1 MARSIKIGDAG
12 IGDRQRRAEC
22 GFTLIEL
29 MTVLSVVGILA
40 TLAAP
45 SYQAA
50 TVKAKEAALRQDLFA
65 MRDVLDQHRADQGK
79 YPTSLDELARSGY
92 LRTVP
97 IDPFTQ
103 SSSSWQQILEPLEG
117 GVFDVYSGSDL
128 IGTNGV
134 PYNRW

>member
-1 MARSIKIGDAG
+1 MARTIKIGDPET
-12 IGDRQRRAEC
+12 GDQLRRAER

-40 TLAAP
+40 TLATP

-50 TVKAKEAALRQDLFA
+50 AVKAKEAALRQDLFA

-79 YPTSLDELARSGY
+79 YPGSLDELVRAGY
-92 LRTVP
+92 LRAVP
-97 IDPFTQ
+97 ADPFTQ
-103 SSSSWQQILEPLEG
+103 SSSSWQQLLEPIEG

>member
-1 MARSIKIGDAG
+1 
-12 IGDRQRRAEC
+12 
-22 GFTLIEL
+22 

-50 TVKAKEAALRQDLFA
+50 AVKAKEAALRQDLFA

-79 YPTSLDELARSGY
+79 YPGSLDELVRAGY

-103 SSSSWQQILEPLEG
+103 SSSSWQQLLEPVEG

>member
-1 MARSIKIGDAG
+1 MARSIKTGDVRPG
-12 IGDRQRRAEC
+12 SPRCRAER

-29 MTVLSVVGILA
+29 MTVMSVVGILA

-45 SYQAA
+45 SYHMAA
-50 TVKAKEAALRQDLFA
+50 VKAKEAALRQDLFA

-79 YPTSLDELARSGY
+79 YPGSLDELVQAGY

-103 SSSSWQQILEPLEG
+103 SSSSWQQLLEPVEG